1 MQVQLFDQDFA
12 DSFDFDVLDPTKIIP
27 EEILPPQAVG
37 RLVLDRMPDNFF
49 AETEQVAFMTQNVSP
64 GIDFSNDPLLQGRNF
79 SYLDTQLKRLG
90 GPNFTHLPIN
100 APKCPFHTFQQ
111 DGHMAMRNPVGR
123 ANYQPNSFGE
133 GPRESPVQGY
143 RHFPA
148 EEQGEKVRL
157 RPESFADHY
166 SQARQFYISQ
176 TPPEQRHIAAALTF
190 ELSKVETSAI
200 RERMVSHLL
209 NIDETLASTVAQ
221 KLGFQSMPEPADAAM
236 PTRQD
241 LEPSP
246 ALSIVERGPK
256 RFEGRKLG
264 ILVTDGVD
272 AKLLKALGDAV
283 TKEKAVFELIAP
295 KVGGV
300 TASDGSWIAAHH
312 MIDGGPS
319 VLFDAV
325 ALLTSSVAID
335 DLVKEAA
342 ARDFVADAFQH
353 CKFIGYDPSALP
365 LLEKAGIADALDE
378 GVLALPGDD
387 GSCGVRGRAWQ
398 AARLGPRAIGQGRQG
413 VCADLM
419 TAQ

>member
-1 MQVQLFDQDFA
+1 
-12 DSFDFDVLDPTKIIP
+12 
-27 EEILPPQAVG
+27 
-37 RLVLDRMPDNFF
+37 
-49 AETEQVAFMTQNVSP
+49 
-64 GIDFSNDPLLQGRNF
+64 
-79 SYLDTQLKRLG
+79 
-90 GPNFTHLPIN
+90 
-100 APKCPFHTFQQ
+100 
-111 DGHMAMRNPVGR
+111 MAMRNPVGR

-133 GPRESPVQGY
+133 GPRESPSRGF

-148 EEQGEKVRL
+148 EEQGAKARL

-166 SQARQFYISQ
+166 SQARQFYLSQ

-190 ELSKVETSAI
+190 ELSKVETAAI

-209 NIDETLASTVAQ
+209 NIDETLATTVAH
-221 KLGFQSMPEPADAAM
+221 KLGLQSMPKAADAAV

-272 AKLLKALGDAV
+272 AKLLKGLTTAT

-300 TASDGSWIAAHH
+300 QASDGSWIEVHH

-325 ALLTSSVAID
+325 ALLTSAAAVE
-335 DLVKEAA
+335 DLVKEAT

-353 CKFIGYDPSALP
+353 CKFIGYEQSAMP
-365 LLEKAGIADALDE
+365 LLEKAGIAGALDE
-378 GVLALPGDD
+378 GVVALPGEE
-387 GSCGVRGRAWQ
+387 GLAGFVSLLGKLRVWGREPSVKLGQ
-398 AARLGPRAIGQGRQG
+398 AS
-413 VCADLM
+413 